1 MGKLVKQ
8 FVDGLEESSVYFLE
22 DEESTSTKKQSAR
35 ERSHVISCN
44 LIKLEKLRP
53 TKKVWDRYL
62 KSEITKFNLFLMI
75 KVDGYCFLKYLPAI
89 LKAPKKNQTSIGLIA
104 IGICYLI

>member
-53 TKKVWDRYL
+53 TKKV
-62 KSEITKFNLFLMI
+62 
-75 KVDGYCFLKYLPAI
+75 
-89 LKAPKKNQTSIGLIA
+89 
-104 IGICYLI
+104 